1 MTAASRSTPFEP
13 VMIEGIAGPVLAI
26 HHVPR
31 MRHARARGVV
41 YLPPFAEEMNR
52 ARRMATLQAQALAAA
67 GDGVLILDPYGSG
80 DSGGEFG
87 DARWETWQNDAARAI
102 SWMHQRGYDSVVLLG
117 LRLGA
122 LLALDAARDPAANI
136 SRVVLWQPVLRGEQM
151 MTQFLRLRLAAELS
165 SGKKAN
171 ESTAEIR
178 KALAADAFVEIAGY
192 RLHRDLVAS
201 IDTLKLVD
209 LGLSCRAAI
218 DWIEVVAQPDQAPSP
233 AHEPVAAHW
242 REAGLAFRQHK
253 VVGEPFWTLQ
263 ETAIAPA
270 LLALTSEL
278 LKGPA

>member
-1 MTAASRSTPFEP
+1 MTALARSTAFEP

-26 HHVPR
+26 HHMPR
-31 MRHARARGVV
+31 VRRARARGVV

-67 GDGVLILDPYGSG
+67 GDGVLILDPYGTG

-87 DARWETWQNDAARAI
+87 DARWETWHNDAARAV
-102 SWMHQRGYDSVVLLG
+102 SWMHERGYESVVLLG

-151 MTQFLRLRLAAELS
+151 MTQFLRLRLAADLS
-165 SGKKAN
+165 SGRKAN

-178 KALAADAFVEIAGY
+178 KALAADAFTEIAGY
-192 RLHRDLVAS
+192 QLHRDLVAS
-201 IDTLKLVD
+201 IDRLKLVE
-209 LGLSCRAAI
+209 LGLSCRALI
-218 DWIEVVAQPDQAPSP
+218 DWVEVVAQPDQAPSP
-233 AHEPVAAHW
+233 AHEPIAARW
-242 REAGLAFRQHK
+242 REAGLAFKQHK

-270 LLALTSEL
+270 LLSLTSGL
-278 LKGPA
+278 LRDAA